1 MNRLRILR
9 SPSTALLS
17 VLLAPAVG
25 LAGCSAVVSDVGGVQ
40 FNPEACVQGGD
51 TEVLRDAHLVFD
63 RMEPHAA
70 FPTFIALIG
79 GSTNPAEPDR
89 NILRGRALITPSFA
103 ASGEYDP
110 SLLVP
115 GDPSRCAMA
124 APTALTMDVTIPD
137 FIPPDSA
144 NGGPFEID
152 FWSET
157 NGTPGRQPEDHTW
170 VRPICDDG
178 DVFFIHN
185 TGFDVPVTAESN
197 GTDLT
202 ITADAV
208 RVAAGLRAPEE
219 GIARVPFVL
228 SVARQGQTVGYIRAI
243 YACDPGPYTLRGILD
258 VGTSHTLEA
267 YFDVNLDGDYDPEC
281 DPHCSGSATAVAG
294 GTTIN
299 FTSGVMLEPGDFDV
313 SRFCQVP
320 AGFNTAACLP

>member
-1 MNRLRILR
+1 MNPLRTFQ
-9 SPSTALLS
+9 SALLS
-17 VLLAPAVG
+17 GLG
-25 LAGCSAVVSDVGGVQ
+25 LASALSGCSAVVSDVGGVQ

-63 RMEPHAA
+63 RMEPHRAS
-70 FPTFIALIG
+70 PTFVALIG

-89 NILRGRALITPSFA
+89 TILRGRALISPSFA
-103 ASGEYDP
+103 ARVYDP
-110 SLLVP
+110 GALTV
-115 GDPSRCAMA
+115 GDPSRCATA
-124 APTALTMDVTIPD
+124 APMTLTMDVTIPD

-178 DVFFIHN
+178 DVFFVHN

-202 ITADAV
+202 VTADAI
-208 RVAAGLRAPEE
+208 RVATALHVSEE
-219 GIARVPFVL
+219 KLARVPFVL
-228 SVARQGQTVGYIRAI
+228 IVGRQGQTVGYMRVI
-243 YACDPGPYTLRGILD
+243 YACDSGPYLLRGILD
-258 VGTSHTLEA
+258 VGSLHTLEA

-281 DPHCSGSATAVAG
+281 DPHCSGLAMAVAG
-294 GTTIN
+294 GTTVN
-299 FTSGVMLEPGDFDV
+299 FTGGGALGPDDFDV

-320 AGFNTAACLP
+320 AGFDSAACRP

>member
-1 MNRLRILR
+1 MNRLRIFQ
-9 SPSTALLS
+9 SALLS
-17 VLLAPAVG
+17 SVALAS
-25 LAGCSAVVSDVGGVQ
+25 GCSAVVSDVGGVQ

-51 TEVLRDAHLVFD
+51 TETLRDAHLVFD

-70 FPTFIALIG
+70 FPTFVALIG

-103 ASGEYDP
+103 ASSEYDP
-110 SLLVP
+110 SLLAP

-124 APTALTMDVTIPD
+124 APTALTMDFTIPD
-137 FIPPDSA
+137 FLPADSA

-185 TGFDVPVTAESN
+185 TGFDVPITAESN

-202 ITADAV
+202 ITADAI

-228 SVARQGQTVGYIRAI
+228 TVGRQGVTVGYIRAI
-243 YACDPGPYTLRGILD
+243 YACDDGPYVLRGILD

-299 FTSGVMLEPGDFDV
+299 FTSGAMLEPGDFDV